1 MSWRHVKQGIET
13 LTLEVQPA
21 LCPVCAKL
29 LYRNVTF
36 LTGGWARCSICT
48 EVVHYSCL
56 SGGTIFKHRPRICL
70 DCKAGRVRPG
80 QSMPTPAVAVS
91 LTQEEDSP
99 SAAISPAPPTS
110 T

>member
-1 MSWRHVKQGIET
+1 MSWRRVQQGIET

-21 LCPVCAKL
+21 LCPVCAKV

-48 EVVHYSCL
+48 EVIHYTCL

-80 QSMPTPAVAVS
+80 QKMPTPAVSV
-91 LTQEEDSP
+91 
-99 SAAISPAPPTS
+99 SPAPVEEATPAAVPSPPTPS